1 MTLCNL
7 QEIIDDLRTMPISEM
22 VDPLPEVFPSRN
34 AFGKLSSSELMDKVR
49 RGDNWHTNMLQLVAH
64 WVGRK
69 FSDEEI
75 LAMAPRFTFTGYTVD
90 QTIKEMSAM
99 IIGAREKWQ
108 QKNPAYLIVKPVSL
122 VAIDLGDFLALDIP
136 PRELILAPIIPSQG
150 LAMLYAPAGIG
161 KTFVSLSVAL
171 AVATGSETLAG
182 RWTAT
187 KRRRVLFVDGEMSA
201 IALQERLK
209 AMTKSMPP
217 VDEDYMRIITPDQQ
231 ELGIPDL
238 ATEEGQALVEEHLEG
253 VELLILDNLSSL
265 LRNGRENEAES
276 SLPLQTWLLSLRRR
290 GISVLVVHHA
300 GKGGGQRGTSKKED
314 LLDTVILLKRPEDYN
329 ATAGSHFLVYYQKAR
344 GFHGD
349 DAKPFDARLETNSD
363 GYVWSIKE
371 VDQLADRVR
380 QMHEMD
386 KTLTQRQIAD
396 RVKTSPATVNRIL
409 AKQAPSSTPV
419 QEDIVF

>member
-1 MTLCNL
+1 MTLPTL
-7 QEIIDDLRTMPISEM
+7 EHLLESVRAMPIFEM
-22 VDPLPEVFPSRN
+22 VEPSLEVFPSRN
-34 AFGKLSSSELMDKVR
+34 SFGKLSSSELMDKVR

-69 FSDEEI
+69 LSDDEI
-75 LAMAPRFTFTGYTVD
+75 LAMAPRLTLTGYTID
-90 QTIKEMSAM
+90 QTIKEMSTM
-99 IIGAREKWQ
+99 IISAREKWQ
-108 QKNPAYLIVKPVSL
+108 QKNPNHAIVRPVSL

-209 AMTKSMPP
+209 AMTKKLPP
-217 VDEDYMRIITPDQQ
+217 VDADYMRIITPDQQ

-238 ATEEGQALVEEHLEG
+238 ATEEGQALIEEHLEG

-276 SLPLQTWLLSLRRR
+276 WLPLQTWLLSLRRR

-300 GKGGGQRGTSKKED
+300 GKSGGQRGTSKKED

-363 GYVWSIKE
+363 GYVWSIKG

-380 QMHEMD
+380 QLREKD
-386 KTLTQRQIAD
+386 KTLTQREIAELSG
-396 RVKTSPATVNRIL
+396 TSAATVNRIL
-409 AKQAPSSTPV
+409 SKQTASSVPV